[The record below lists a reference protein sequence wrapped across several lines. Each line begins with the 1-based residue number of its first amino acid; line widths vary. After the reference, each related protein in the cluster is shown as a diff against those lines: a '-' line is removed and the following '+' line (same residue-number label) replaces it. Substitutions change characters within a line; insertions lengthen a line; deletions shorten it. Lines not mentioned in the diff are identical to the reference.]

1 MHCSHQV
8 PALCLWNASVV
19 LFSVLNLV
27 YCHSN
32 STPLSHALVFMLLPK
47 CFYQTQIWPQIYF
60 KLKTTVAPQCF
71 QGKTTSIWHCSQRL
85 SKSGLCFISCHFLAH
100 DNYGLSVSWRHHVC
114 EAFLSQLIPVSLW
127 VPLSFAPDQLLLI
140 SSPPKCI
147 NFLHWAFSMH
157 INFLV
162 NPFSP
167 YPHPSL
173 ASEIPQSV
181 PCICV
186 FVFAHFSHAAM
197 NWEHVFLWDQDCA
210 NLSFPGVQ

>member
-1 MHCSHQV
+1 MPVKCLSCSIFCSQ
-8 PALCLWNASVV
+8 LGL
-19 LFSVLNLV
+19 L
-27 YCHSN
+27 HSN
-32 STPLSHALVFMLLPK
+32 STPLSYALVFMLLPK

-114 EAFLSQLIPVSLW
+114 EAFLSQLIPVSFEFLC
-127 VPLSFAPDQLLLI
+127 PLHLI
-140 SSPPKCI
+140 SSYWYPPPPKCI

-197 NWEHVFLWDQDCA
+197 NREHMFLWDRDWA